1 MPTCEQLLAEKL
13 NSEHVN
19 SEQPHNEKLPSKM
32 LNPILVQGAMDVEV
46 ETLVAALNDVKQKTY
61 GAWTFWEG
69 LLDGYPVVVSR
80 TEIGLANAA
89 ASTTLGIAHYQPKVI
104 INQGTSGGHDPKLFR
119 SDIVIGETSFNM
131 GAYKIEFVEKGQG
144 IHPTTWQNFDMP
156 MYLRE
161 NGVVVEH
168 NHFKADPALVEIAL
182 SQASS
187 YTQGKVV
194 LGRIGSCDEW
204 NREVDRI
211 NWFHETMGTSVEEM
225 ETSAAAQVAE
235 AYKLPFV
242 SIRVLSNTDQHKQD
256 FEPQTAIDCQV
267 YVLDVIKALIK
278 TF

>member
-1 MPTCEQLLAEKL
+1 
-13 NSEHVN
+13 
-19 SEQPHNEKLPSKM
+19 M

-194 LGRIGSCDEW
+194 VGRIGSCDEW